1 MSIGKLGML
10 ALLFGTAAFVFV
22 VIPLTSGV

>member
-10 ALLFGTAAFVFV
+10 ALLFGTAALIFV
-22 VIPLTSGV
+22 VIPLSSGV